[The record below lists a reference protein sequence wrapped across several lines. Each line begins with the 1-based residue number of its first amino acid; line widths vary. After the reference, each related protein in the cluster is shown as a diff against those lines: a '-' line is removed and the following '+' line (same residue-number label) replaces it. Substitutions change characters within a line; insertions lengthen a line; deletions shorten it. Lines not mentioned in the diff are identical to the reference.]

1 MLRKKS
7 FFALIEILK
16 FVLNLLNK
24 KKNYFLT
31 HILNDSIRAKNDS

>member
-24 KKNYFLT
+24 KKLL
-31 HILNDSIRAKNDS
+31 LNDSIRAKNDS